1 MNDNELLLNLIVNP
15 FKVKRNK
22 IKKIDTNNLD
32 KIYNLLRIQYPNY
45 DISLNTYNDII
56 NLIEKYLIHLEI
68 KNTINDIIEKI

>member
-45 DISLNTYNDII
+45 DISLNI
-56 NLIEKYLIHLEI
+56 
-68 KNTINDIIEKI
+68 